1 MRFSKSLFL
10 ACVDDTSIMP
20 IKMKKID
27 RQRKR
32 DSKRERERERER
44 EHCDNL
50 KRPLRVS
57 SQLITCWPH
66 CGLGGVQILCI
77 RRRSATALASLLA
90 CQHEKAER

>member
-44 EHCDNL
+44 ESI
-50 KRPLRVS
+50 V
-57 SQLITCWPH
+57 I
-66 CGLGGVQILCI
+66 I
-77 RRRSATALASLLA
+77 
-90 CQHEKAER
+90 